1 MLMVFIIIRLFLSLL
16 VIISR
21 KESMIDVNRDFP
33 FDFIQPP
40 YLCLQSETSRALQIL
55 YNHNIF
61 VATITFHAGMQSIS
75 YEWGDFYNQRRHA
88 FAPDH
93 YAMKE
98 VADAMDRFCGIL
110 LYYDSLMIRR
120 FLYSWSNQ
128 SNCLSSSWRNGR
140 MGICWKLV

>member
-1 MLMVFIIIRLFLSLL
+1 MHMVFITIRLFLSHMI
-16 VIISR
+16 IISR
-21 KESMIDVNRDFP
+21 METFIDVNRDFP
-33 FDFIQPP
+33 FDLMQQP
-40 YLCLQSETSRALQIL
+40 YLCLQSETARALQIL

-75 YEWGDFYNQRRHA
+75 YEWGDFYNKKKNA

-98 VADAMDRFCGIL
+98 VADAIESFCGIL
-110 LYYDSLMIRR
+110 LFYDSLMTRR
-120 FLYSWSNQ
+120 FLYSWSDQ
-128 SNCLSSSWRNGR
+128 SNRLSSSWRNGR

>member
-1 MLMVFIIIRLFLSLL
+1 MHMVFITIRLFLSHMI
-16 VIISR
+16 IISR
-21 KESMIDVNRDFP
+21 METFIDVNRDFP
-33 FDFIQPP
+33 FDLMQPP
-40 YLCLQSETSRALQIL
+40 YLCLQSETARALQIL

-75 YEWGDFYNQRRHA
+75 YEWGDFYNKKKSA

-98 VADAMDRFCGIL
+98 VADAIESFCGIL
-110 LYYDSLMIRR
+110 LFYISLMTRR
-120 FLYSWSNQ
+120 FLYSWSDQ
-128 SNCLSSSWRNGR
+128 SNRLSSSWRNGR

>member
-1 MLMVFIIIRLFLSLL
+1 MHMVFITIRLFLSHMI
-16 VIISR
+16 IISR
-21 KESMIDVNRDFP
+21 METFIDVNRDFP
-33 FDFIQPP
+33 FDLMQPP

-98 VADAMDRFCGIL
+98 VADAIESFCGIL
-110 LYYDSLMIRR
+110 LFYISLMTRR
-120 FLYSWSNQ
+120 FLYSWSDQ

>member
-1 MLMVFIIIRLFLSLL
+1 MHMVFITIRLFLSLMI
-16 VIISR
+16 IISR
-21 KESMIDVNRDFP
+21 KESFIDVNRDLP
-33 FDFIQPP
+33 FDLMHPP
-40 YLCLQSETSRALQIL
+40 YLCLQSETARALQIL

-75 YEWGDFYNQRRHA
+75 YEWGDFYNKKKNA

-98 VADAMDRFCGIL
+98 VADAIESFCGIL
-110 LYYDSLMIRR
+110 LFYISLMTRR
-120 FLYSWSNQ
+120 FLYSWSDQ